1 MSRGYQRRANRLT
14 IECPHCAEPS
24 NVRTS
29 KTITAMYREYYY
41 QCPNIDC
48 GHTWKASLSF
58 IHTISPSA
66 CPRMDLDL
74 PQAPKHPPANDRK
87 PRTKPVTPRDNAN
100 DDSVQGEE
108 AVSETTHLAA
118 SPG

>member
-1 MSRGYQRRANRLT
+1 MNRDYQRKQRGLKM
-14 IECPHCAEPS
+14 ECPHCAEPS

-29 KTITAMYREYYY
+29 KTVTPTYREFYY

-48 GHTWKASLSF
+48 GHTWKAALSF

-66 CPRMDLDL
+66 CPRMGLEL
-74 PQAPKHPPANDRK
+74 PVAPPHPPANDRG
-87 PRTKPVTPRDNAN
+87 PRTRPVTPRDNAN
-100 DDSVQGEE
+100 DDSLRDS
-108 AVSETTHLAA
+108 ASAAMRA

>member
-1 MSRGYQRRANRLT
+1 MSRGHQQKLGKLKMV
-14 IECPHCAEPS
+14 CPHCAEPS
-24 NVRTS
+24 DIRSS
-29 KTITAMYREYYY
+29 KTITPTYREYFY

-48 GHTWKASLSF
+48 GHIWKAALSF
-58 IHTISPSA
+58 VHTILPSA
-66 CPRMDLDL
+66 SPRLGLEL
-74 PQAPKHPPANDRK
+74 PLAPKHPPANDRK